1 MAGCASEMRGAA
13 SFKTSGL
20 RQPGLSIVTRA
31 TVSRATR
38 ASRDALLVRSV
49 AIPSIASST
58 AGPSML
64 HPRVI
69 CRDAPDAHPDPP
81 FQEIPRETLRGAA
94 THLVQLPEDDV
105 FTHGGEPLLHDP
117 GPGGIQGHHRLDGGP
132 RVPVRA
138 VMAEQQG
145 PRLQVEEMAER
156 LEVLFQV
163 ERRGG
168 RDRHEDL
175 VARKIEA
182 GGVACVDAPVPFI
195 QARELGWGMSGG
207 VVEDQPMRPRSES
220 VMSVHSPEAAR
231 GGGA

>member
-1 MAGCASEMRGAA
+1 MAGCASEMRCAA

-20 RQPGLSIVTRA
+20 RQPGVSIVTRA
-31 TVSRATR
+31 IVSRATR

-64 HPRVI
+64 HPPVI

-117 GPGGIQGHHRLDGGP
+117 GPGGIQGHHRLDSGP
-132 RVPVRA
+132 RFPVRA
-138 VMAEQQG
+138 VMAEQQSA
-145 PRLQVEEMAER
+145 RLEVEQKAER

-163 ERRGG
+163 ERRCG
-168 RDRHEDL
+168 RDRHNDL
-175 VARKIEA
+175 VTRKITA
-182 GGVACVDAPVPFI
+182 GGVACADAPGTFI
-195 QARELGWGMSGG
+195 QDIE
-207 VVEDQPMRPRSES
+207 
-220 VMSVHSPEAAR
+220 
-231 GGGA
+231 